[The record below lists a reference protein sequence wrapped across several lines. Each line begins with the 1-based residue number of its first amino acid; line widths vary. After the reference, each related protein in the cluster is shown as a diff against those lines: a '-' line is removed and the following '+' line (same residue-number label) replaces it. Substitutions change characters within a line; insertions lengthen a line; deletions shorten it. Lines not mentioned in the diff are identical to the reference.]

1 MAEYLLFLY
10 CYKFCY
16 NKAFSNFVSVASLLF
31 DFLSFPHNFLQIT
44 HMEMI
49 KGIKGH
55 GYHDELVVPI
65 IENTAH
71 EAELVESLTEAV
83 FSLICFSW
91 S

>member
-1 MAEYLLFLY
+1 
-10 CYKFCY
+10 
-16 NKAFSNFVSVASLLF
+16 
-31 DFLSFPHNFLQIT
+31 
-44 HMEMI
+44 MEMI

-83 FSLICFSW
+83 LSFGLACHNDIYCFMLIFIHCEENDKGLCALIYDRV
-91 S
+91 